1 MQSIY
6 NCKNPICSSLDAI
19 TQLSVFSH
27 VLPGSLMN
35 RNKVSRFCYRSDI
48 YNRICLRSVL
58 GRPELESLRNFC
70 AVQIKIETL
79 CFFATKVA
87 ICYNESS
94 KLSLI
99 CSRSVLGRPEL
110 ESLRNFCAVQ
120 IKIETVRFF
129 ATKVVIC
136 YKGCHKLSSSMIT
149 TG

>member
-1 MQSIY
+1 MQGKMQSIY

-58 GRPELESLRNFC
+58 GRPEPESLRNFC

-79 CFFATKVA
+79 CFFATKVM
-87 ICYNESS
+87 ICYNGSQ
-94 KLSLI
+94 KLSPI
-99 CSRSVLGRPEL
+99 CSRTVFDRPEL
-110 ESLRNFCAVQ
+110 ESLRGFFPVQ
-120 IKIETVRFF
+120 I
-129 ATKVVIC
+129 
-136 YKGCHKLSSSMIT
+136 MIKT
-149 TG
+149 LYSLLQWS